1 MSKNLDRPASMRSF
15 KLMTIYITAI
25 ARPLVKKGILSRDD
39 ILTELADNLPTDDK
53 ILEEDIKRLAAEI
66 GLW

>member
-1 MSKNLDRPASMRSF
+1 MSPQPRPSRQHA
-15 KLMTIYITAI
+15 KLQNHDDLHHRDSEA
-25 ARPLVKKGILSRDD
+25 ARKKGILSRDD

-53 ILEEDIKRLAAEI
+53 LLEEDIKRLATEI